1 MAAIATTSSIFLS
14 PTFQV
19 CSCSLVFYL
28 ISRLLL
34 AELRAFFVALI
45 RTLVSLILFEISVDG
60 VTMPPEEEKESYAWL
75 QERDNPEDLA
85 VVSSTYRGPKIV
97 LN

>member
-1 MAAIATTSSIFLS
+1 M
-14 PTFQV
+14 
-19 CSCSLVFYL
+19 

-60 VTMPPEEEKESYAWL
+60 VTMPEEEKERYAWL